1 MLIDRLGIS
10 VLLIPLAVWI
20 VWLGGPIYWLAML
33 VILIG
38 GGREFARLFRAGHQR
53 PAMPILLVGIGL
65 LAAARQFP
73 NLYLAGGLWVVIV
86 IAALIWHLADY
97 ELGAPAS
104 GTDFVITL
112 SGTLYLGGL
121 GGYLITLRNLPDG
134 LWWTALILSSIWL
147 ADSGAYIA
155 GRTLGRH
162 PMAPRLSPKKTWE
175 GFAGGVLGG
184 ALFSGLLSIFWGLGA
199 GPASHITWQTGA
211 LLGAITGLVGP
222 IGDLGISM
230 FKRQTGMKDT
240 GAVIAGHGGV
250 LDRIDSWLTAV
261 PVGYYAV
268 LLLQAWI
275 R

>member
-10 VLLIPLAVWI
+10 VLLLPLAVWI
-20 VWLGGPIYWLAML
+20 VWLGEPVYWLAVL
-33 VILIG
+33 VILIAG
-38 GGREFARLFRAGHQR
+38 GGEYVRLFRAGHQR
-53 PAMPILLVGIGL
+53 PALPLLLIGIGL

-73 NLYLAGGLWVVIV
+73 ALYLGGGLWV
-86 IAALIWHLADY
+86 ALIVLAMVWHLADY

-112 SGTLYLGGL
+112 GGLLYLGGL
-121 GGYLITLRNLPDG
+121 GGYLIALRNLPDG
-134 LWWTALILSSIWL
+134 LWWSALILSSIWL

-162 PMAPRLSPKKTWE
+162 PLAPRLSPKKTWE
-175 GFAGGVLGG
+175 GFVGGVLGG
-184 ALFSGLLSIFWGLGA
+184 ALFSGVLSLFWGLGA
-199 GPASHITWQTGA
+199 GPASLVNWQTGA

-250 LDRIDSWLTAV
+250 LDRIDSWLIAV
-261 PVGYYAV
+261 PVSYYVV
-268 LLLQAWI
+268 LLLQLWA